1 MACVFHI
8 AICYLCVTQD
18 IDLQGKQKPIWEDTE
33 ASHLSVG
40 RPFCLWDSETARIM
54 NSEISK
60 RLFVSAFHLLI
71 SFILLAGFF
80 HLGHKHCHHTWQK
93 FLQGGT
99 CLVSHGKRK
108 QTNKKLYSSNWRSQ
122 SHKTLDQSPKANGTK
137 YVAYVSLNISTF
149 FRNKGITVIW
159 IITQLLSITE

>member
-1 MACVFHI
+1 MRFVTCVSPRTL
-8 AICYLCVTQD
+8 ICKGNRKSFEKTLRHLFYL
-18 IDLQGKQKPIWEDTE
+18 LKG
-33 ASHLSVG
+33 
-40 RPFCLWDSETARIM
+40 PFCMWDSGTARIM
-54 NSEISK
+54 NSETSK
-60 RLFVSAFHLLI
+60 KLLVSAFHLLI

-93 FLQGGT
+93 LLQEGT
-99 CLVSHGKRK
+99 CLVSHGKLK
-108 QTNKKLYSSNWRSQ
+108 QTNKKLYSSNWPSQ

-137 YVAYVSLNISTF
+137 YVSCVSLNISTF